1 MANHKD
7 KLIKKH
13 IINIIFC
20 MKKCHKNDIVFLKK
34 IKIKVK
40 IDQYKTLYNLWNQR
54 S

>member
-7 KLIKKH
+7 KLIKEH

-20 MKKCHKNDIVFLKK
+20 MKKCHKIDIVLFFK

-40 IDQYKTLYNLWNQR
+40 IDQYKTLY
-54 S
+54 SS